1 MPMFLRLAL
10 AVMLWVSAW
19 VPGVVAQERH
29 ARIAVLAYR
38 GADKAQALWRP
49 LADVLERRIEG
60 WTFEII
66 PVSLDGATAALTA
79 RRVDFLITN
88 PGHFVTLE
96 ARFDLAALAT
106 RVTASNSDPDGLIRF
121 GSVILTRAGGDIGF
135 LADLRDKRV
144 AAVSPDAF
152 GGFQTAW
159 REFTNQ
165 GIDPFRDFSALV
177 FSGFPQDAIVEAVLA
192 GQADAGIVRTGLI
205 EAMIAE
211 GRVAPDDLRVL
222 NAQASAGFPY
232 LRSTQLYPEWAFAAA
247 PWVPRV
253 LAEAVTGALMTLAG
267 GLPDGDGA
275 GWTAPQS
282 YASSRALIADFGAR
296 GEPVASAPR
305 RLEVIAVVLLGLA
318 LTGLA
323 AGLVLRA
330 GRGGGRGREHTDSTP
345 EARAARKRL
354 HGLTRRECEVLTLVT
369 QGHSTK
375 EIAARLGIAAK
386 TVEFHRGNLLRK
398 TGARSATE
406 LSHLATLAGE
416 PPQAASEAPELA
428 SQG

>member
-1 MPMFLRLAL
+1 MFQPLRLFLSLTICAL
-10 AVMLWVSAW
+10 TLGSGASAQDR
-19 VPGVVAQERH
+19 V

-38 GADKAQALWRP
+38 GADKAQAGWRP
-49 LADVLERRIEG
+49 LADRLESRIAG
-60 WTFEII
+60 WRFEIV

-96 ARFDLAALAT
+96 ARFDLAALAS
-106 RVTASNSDPDGLIRF
+106 RVTASRTVPQGLVRF
-121 GSVILTRAGGDIGF
+121 GSVILTRTAGDIGF
-135 LADLRDKRV
+135 LADLRGKRV

-165 GIDPFRDFSALV
+165 GIDPFRDFDALV

-192 GQADAGIVRTGLI
+192 GRADAGIVRTGLI

-211 GRVAPDDLRVL
+211 GRIDAGDLRVL
-222 NAQASAGFPY
+222 NPQQSAGFPY

-247 PWVPRV
+247 PWVPRD
-253 LAEAVTGALMTLAG
+253 LAEATVAALMSL
-267 GLPDGDGA
+267 DGRPGGA

-282 YASSRALIADFGAR
+282 YASTRALIADYRAR
-296 GEPVASAPR
+296 GEAPADSPR
-305 RLEVIAVVLLGLA
+305 GLEVIAVVLLGLA

-323 AGLVLRA
+323 AGLMIRV
-330 GRGGGRGREHTDSTP
+330 GRGGARTGIAP

-354 HGLTRRECEVLTLVT
+354 HGLTRRECEVLVLVT

-386 TVEFHRGNLLRK
+386 TVEFHRGNLLGK

-406 LSHLATLAGE
+406 LSHLATLAGDPANTAPE
-416 PPQAASEAPELA
+416 PPELA